1 MLMLNLAG
9 VVGDRLG
16 KKIAGAEEAALDLRA
31 QVVVSMLISESS
43 GLVVL
48 MLILLMLLM
57 ISWGSL

>member
-31 QVVVSMLISESS
+31 QVVV
-43 GLVVL
+43 
-48 MLILLMLLM
+48 
-57 ISWGSL
+57 